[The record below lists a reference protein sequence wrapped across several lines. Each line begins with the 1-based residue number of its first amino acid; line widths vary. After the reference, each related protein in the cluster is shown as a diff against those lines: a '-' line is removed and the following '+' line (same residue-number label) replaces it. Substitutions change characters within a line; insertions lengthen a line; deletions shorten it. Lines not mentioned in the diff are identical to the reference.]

1 MTGWVAIDRGIFEHT
16 FFSREPMSERE
27 AWVWIITRA
36 AWQDTRHRVGR
47 VMVDMPRGSFMVT
60 LREMQ
65 HAWMWGSDKR
75 VRLFLGRL
83 KNDGMIG
90 LKTDA
95 SGTHKKTQV
104 SVCNYEIFQQV
115 GRKGKHQTDAAGT
128 QPGRTKETREQ
139 DNKEQEKKEE
149 AQAPIADKP
158 PPKARLPVDW
168 ALSDE
173 GWAYARSQNIPEKV
187 IEDEARGFHAYWSDR
202 RDRDSSKSARGW
214 EQCWEGHC
222 RWIAPRYARGGVA
235 GSPKSFGG
243 GSSPSIASIVAQR
256 RAAGIV

>member
-36 AWQDTRHRVGR
+36 AWQDTRHRVGS
-47 VMVDMPRGSFMVT
+47 VIVDVPRGSFMAT

-95 SGTHKKTQV
+95 SGTH
-104 SVCNYEIFQQV
+104 
-115 GRKGKHQTDAAGT
+115 
-128 QPGRTKETREQ
+128 
-139 DNKEQEKKEE
+139 
-149 AQAPIADKP
+149 
-158 PPKARLPVDW
+158 
-168 ALSDE
+168 
-173 GWAYARSQNIPEKV
+173 
-187 IEDEARGFHAYWSDR
+187 
-202 RDRDSSKSARGW
+202 
-214 EQCWEGHC
+214 
-222 RWIAPRYARGGVA
+222 
-235 GSPKSFGG
+235 
-243 GSSPSIASIVAQR
+243 
-256 RAAGIV
+256 